1 MIPPMLLKLI
11 LPKVLDHLLVV
22 FKLDKV
28 LDYVEKPNDLDKQ
41 VKVLQKNINKYGK
54 YIEELEKDVAEIKK
68 VAHKPVGGLSKRL
81 NKLEKKLKL

>member
-28 LDYVEKPNDLDKQ
+28 LDYVEKPNELDK
-41 VKVLQKNINKYGK
+41 KV
-54 YIEELEKDVAEIKK
+54 EDLEDRIIWLEQ
-68 VAHKPVGGLSKRL
+68 VAHEPRKFVNCNSCNNNIK
-81 NKLEKKLKL
+81 EK